1 MKERDGKR
9 RAPAVV
15 RASIMTAAAA
25 FVAVCA
31 ADAQAAQI
39 RGRILNAETG
49 RPAAGAQVKVAGSD
63 ATATTDADGRFTI
76 ANVPAGPQTVV
87 VNGAGFRDQRADVT
101 ASDDT
106 RVVDLRMR
114 PVEQLERIV
123 VSGIRTAELAGIAAK
138 REAETQVEVVT
149 ADEVGKL
156 VDKNVAEAVARLP
169 GVTTY
174 TDKGEGRYVVIRGLE
189 PTLANMTI
197 NNQSSAAPE
206 PESRQVKLDDVP
218 AAMIGEV
225 TVVKVLTADR
235 DANAIAGQ
243 VDIKTLSAFDRSKN
257 FASARLAGTKGTLY
271 DDKGREGDITVGGT
285 FGANREFGA
294 VLSYSRSKRPSFS
307 DDVIAT
313 GDVAWQVINGF
324 EVPVSMDG
332 RQYLPAFRTREG
344 LVANFDWEINP
355 SARAY
360 LRFTGSKFDDNETRK
375 RFRFLFPTSASGYAN
390 MTEDSGDI
398 TGARGERYLRERQEI
413 TETKTVTIGSNFT
426 LGRDNLLVEASST
439 KATKE
444 DPIRSEFRYRTG
456 STTIPGSYVIND
468 TLFDLTL
475 DDRAYD
481 PARFNLNTFRDQFRM
496 AKEDLRQARV
506 DYQMARD
513 SWGAGSFLKFGGK
526 YLDRHKV
533 NNASGTSWAY
543 TGPTYSL
550 ANTTGG
556 TIDSIY
562 DRYRFGPWPDFSASR
577 AYFEANPGYFEMD
590 LENTLADSLATDYD
604 VKEKIGAAYVMA
616 SIVAGNWTFTPGL
629 RVERTKDDYK
639 AIAVTDASTV
649 NDTYNTFGSTSYT
662 DWFPSFAAKLNVSKD
677 LVARASITTAI
688 GRPDYEK
695 VVPSIQV
702 SSSDNEV
709 TRGNPNLKPLKAVNL
724 DASLEYYIPRGGLAS
739 VAVFHKKIDDP
750 IFFSTTVQSGTFAGV
765 ALTDATV
772 TEPLNG
778 DRSKVTGI
786 EFNYQQPF
794 SFLPSPWDGFGAS
807 VNLTFA
813 NGKTR
818 VFGRSDELPMVLQA
832 DKLANLQLYYE
843 KYGFTGRLAYT
854 YHSEF
859 LELVG
864 ATPRDDIY
872 VDKNGVLSLK
882 LGYDITKQFNIF
894 FEANNLNNEED
905 YRYAATRNRMV
916 EAERFGRM
924 YRLGVSW
931 SY

>member
-1 MKERDGKR
+1 
-9 RAPAVV
+9 
-15 RASIMTAAAA
+15 MTAAAA
-25 FVAVCA
+25 LAVCA
-31 ADAQAAQI
+31 AGAHAAQI
-39 RGRILNAETG
+39 RGRIVNAETG
-49 RPAAGAQVKVAGSD
+49 KPAAGAQVRVAGSD
-63 ATATTDADGRFTI
+63 AAATTTDADGRFNI
-76 ANVPAGPQTVV
+76 ANVPAGPQSLVIT
-87 VNGAGFRDQRADVT
+87 GGGMREQRTDVT
-101 ASDDT
+101 ASDDA
-106 RVVDLRMR
+106 RVVELRLR
-114 PVEQLERIV
+114 PVQEMERIV
-123 VSGIRTAELAGIAAK
+123 VSGIRTAELASIAAK
-138 REAETQVEVVT
+138 RDADTQVEVVT

-156 VDKNVAEAVARLP
+156 VDKNVAEAVSRLP

-257 FASARLAGTKGTLY
+257 FASVRLAGSKGTLF
-271 DDKGREGDITVGGT
+271 DDKGREGDVTVGGT
-285 FGANREFGA
+285 FGENRQFGA
-294 VLSYSRSKRPSFS
+294 VLSYSRSKRPSYS
-307 DDVIAT
+307 EDVIAT

-344 LVANFDWEINP
+344 LVANFDWELNP
-355 SARAY
+355 NVRAY
-360 LRFTGSKFDDNETRK
+360 LRYTGSKFDDEESRK
-375 RFRFLFPTSASGYAN
+375 RFRFLFPTSASGYTN
-390 MTEDSGDI
+390 MTADSGTI
-398 TGARGERYLRERQEI
+398 TGARGERYFRQREEI
-413 TETKTVTIGSNFT
+413 TETKTVTIGGDFK
-426 LGRDNLLVEASST
+426 LGLDNLIVEASST
-439 KATKE
+439 RATKE

-456 STTIPGSYVIND
+456 SSTIPGSYVIND

-481 PARFNLNTFRDQFRM
+481 PTRFNLNTFRDQWRT
-496 AKEDLRQARV
+496 AKEDLKQARV
-506 DYQMARD
+506 DYQKAFGA
-513 SWGAGSFLKFGGK
+513 WGSGSYLKFGGK

-533 NNASGTSWAY
+533 NNPNGNSWTY
-543 TGPTYSL
+543 TGPAYSL
-550 ANTTGG
+550 ANAQGG
-556 TIDSIY
+556 DIDNLF
-562 DRYRFGPWPDFSASR
+562 DRYRFGPSVDYGASR
-577 AYFEANPGYFEMD
+577 AFFDANPGLFVLDPEG
-590 LENTLADSLATDYD
+590 TLADSLATDYD

-616 SIVAGNWTFTPGL
+616 SITRGDWTFTPGL
-629 RVERTKDDYK
+629 RVERTKDEYK
-639 AIAVTDASTV
+639 AIAVTESSTLD
-649 NDTYNTFGSTSYT
+649 DTYNAFGSSSYT
-662 DWFPSFAAKLNVSKD
+662 DWFPSFAARLNLSKD
-677 LVARASITTAI
+677 LVARASVTTAI
-688 GRPDYEK
+688 GRPDYDK
-695 VVPSIQV
+695 VVPSISV
-702 SSSDNEV
+702 SASDNEV
-709 TRGNPNLKPLKAVNL
+709 TRGNPNLKPLKAVNF
-724 DASLEYYIPRGGLAS
+724 DASLEYYLPRGGLAS
-739 VAVFHKKIDDP
+739 VAIFHKKIDDP
-750 IFFSTTVQSGTFAGV
+750 IFFSTTVQSGIFAGV

-772 TEPLNG
+772 TEPLNA

-786 EFNYQQPF
+786 ELNYQQPF
-794 SFLPSPWDGFGAS
+794 TFLPSPWDGFGTS

-813 NGKTR
+813 DGSTR

-832 DKLANLQLYYE
+832 EKLANVQLYYE

-859 LELVG
+859 LEFVG

-882 LGYDITKQFNIF
+882 LGYDITKQLNVF

-905 YRYAATRNRMV
+905 YRYAATHNRMV
-916 EAERFGRM
+916 EAERYGRM
-924 YRLGVSW
+924 YRLGLSW